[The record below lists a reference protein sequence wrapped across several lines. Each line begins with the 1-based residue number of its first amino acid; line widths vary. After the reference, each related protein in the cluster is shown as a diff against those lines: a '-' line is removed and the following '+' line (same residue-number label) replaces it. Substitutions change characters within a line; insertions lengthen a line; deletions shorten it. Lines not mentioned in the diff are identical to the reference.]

1 MCERLKRRRTRI
13 PVSAGAVTLEAA
25 IVLPVLLCAFFSVIF
40 LIRTIYTYYLIQHA
54 ISETASEMA
63 SAGYIY
69 HISGIRDLH
78 DTVRDAINDRSDLL
92 MDQAESVVDAFGY
105 LSGLD
110 LDQDIG
116 GGYEDPD
123 LVGDV
128 AEKFRKII
136 DYSRD
141 IAADPLDELKT
152 IACYIAGGT
161 FDDAKTQL
169 FIPATKLYMKK
180 YLVTEDMPDVNERLY
195 SLNIVDG
202 FSGLDFSESSFL
214 SDRNEDIDIVVRYR
228 VRLPLPIKFA
238 DDLEIVQRARVKAWL
253 GGDTKKGVLGKNT
266 DSSEPVDDIWSLS
279 NFQRGLKIRRLFGA
293 NLPNSFPVIA
303 KYEAGKAVMIKSM
316 DLTAAS
322 YQKGNTAERTLKGY
336 LNELREYQGQEKPW
350 GSDGIVIKKSE
361 IKHRELLLVIP
372 QNELSDTIEMM
383 LTDIVRYAESI
394 GIDMIIERFGM
405 KRMEEDESGGR
416 DEAAY
421 GEADGTVDNT
431 VGAATNDGNVDEQTG
446 HD

>member
-180 YLVTEDMPDVNERLY
+180 YLVTEDMPDE
-195 SLNIVDG
+195 
-202 FSGLDFSESSFL
+202 
-214 SDRNEDIDIVVRYR
+214 
-228 VRLPLPIKFA
+228 
-238 DDLEIVQRARVKAWL
+238 
-253 GGDTKKGVLGKNT
+253 
-266 DSSEPVDDIWSLS
+266 
-279 NFQRGLKIRRLFGA
+279 
-293 NLPNSFPVIA
+293 
-303 KYEAGKAVMIKSM
+303 
-316 DLTAAS
+316 
-322 YQKGNTAERTLKGY
+322 
-336 LNELREYQGQEKPW
+336 
-350 GSDGIVIKKSE
+350 
-361 IKHRELLLVIP
+361 
-372 QNELSDTIEMM
+372 
-383 LTDIVRYAESI
+383 
-394 GIDMIIERFGM
+394 
-405 KRMEEDESGGR
+405 
-416 DEAAY
+416 
-421 GEADGTVDNT
+421 
-431 VGAATNDGNVDEQTG
+431 
-446 HD
+446 